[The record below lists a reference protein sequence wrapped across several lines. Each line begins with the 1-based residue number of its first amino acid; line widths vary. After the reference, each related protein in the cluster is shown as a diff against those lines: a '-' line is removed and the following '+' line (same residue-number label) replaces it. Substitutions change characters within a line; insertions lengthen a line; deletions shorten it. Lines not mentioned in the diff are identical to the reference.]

1 MADKKFDDVI
11 SEIPDYFYP
20 AFAGEIVA
28 VFGTNVLKPS
38 EDGESPL
45 FYISGTSGWNAAL
58 RMACKK
64 LGLSDL
70 WDWYDKLEWYD
81 SDDFDGELVEL
92 LISKFIGN
100 TDQSC
105 NPYYKWLMNEKPLM
119 KQTIAQRTMT
129 HILTKLECWNA
140 NTSNN

>member
-1 MADKKFDDVI
+1 MADKKFDDAI

-20 AFAGEIVA
+20 VFAGQLVA
-28 VFGTNVLKPS
+28 VFGANVLKPS
-38 EDGESPL
+38 KDGESPL
-45 FYISGTSGWNAAL
+45 FYISGTSGFNAAL
-58 RMACKK
+58 RMTCKK

-92 LISKFIGN
+92 LISKFIDN

-119 KQTIAQRTMT
+119 KQTIAQRAMT
-129 HILTKLECWNA
+129 HILAKLECWNA
-140 NTSNN
+140 NASNN